1 MIDLQ
6 TLLDTIEQLPVDA
19 LETVSQVVD
28 RRKQAIAADE
38 ASSRDLKAR
47 IAALHAA
54 TANFWEG
61 FSEAEIDEITADM
74 NREYI
79 KPEDPT
85 LFAWIDDLSEDER

>member
-6 TLLDTIEQLPVDA
+6 TLLDTIEQLPSEA

-28 RRKQAIAADE
+28 RRKQALVEEQAGRQDIE
-38 ASSRDLKAR
+38 AR

-54 TANFWEG
+54 TAHFWEG
-61 FSEAEIDEITADM
+61 FSDAEIDEITADM

-85 LFAWIDDLSEDER
+85 LFAWLDDLPEDER